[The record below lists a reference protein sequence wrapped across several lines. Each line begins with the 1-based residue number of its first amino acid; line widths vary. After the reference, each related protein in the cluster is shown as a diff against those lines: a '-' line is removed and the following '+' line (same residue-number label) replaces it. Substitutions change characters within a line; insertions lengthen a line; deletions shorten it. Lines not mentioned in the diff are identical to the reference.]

1 MTSASS
7 ERLRAH
13 VCRIEGERHPQSSPE
28 ALKAA
33 AQYIRASF
41 EDVGLLAAA
50 EPFSFQGASYDNI
63 VAVKEGEDPSAP
75 RVLIGAH
82 YDSVRGTS
90 GADDNASGVAAL
102 LEAARLLTPG
112 SFASTIEFVAF
123 NLEENQGTTY
133 RVGSRHHASE
143 ARRKGIRYAGA
154 LVLEMVGYTDS
165 RPDTQ
170 RVPKLIAW
178 KRIPRTADF
187 LAVTADGRSK
197 RLLNVMRDAAADV
210 APDLSVVLFR
220 TPFRGWLVWQ
230 TRLSDNASFW
240 SQAYPSVM
248 ITDTAFL
255 RNPHYHMVS
264 DTHDTL
270 DYAFMAAVTDTT
282 VEAARR
288 LAVSSGVA

>member
-1 MTSASS
+1 MTSASI
-7 ERLRAH
+7 ERLQEH

-33 AQYIRASF
+33 ARYIHDSF
-41 EDVGLLAAA
+41 EGEGLEVGA
-50 EPFSFQGASYDNI
+50 ESFAFRGASYHNV
-63 VAVKEGEDPSAP
+63 VAIKEGVDPTAP

-82 YDSVRGTS
+82 YDSVRGTP

-102 LEAARLLTPG
+102 LEAARLLAPE

-123 NLEENQGTTY
+123 NLEESQGTTY
-133 RVGSRHHASE
+133 RVGSRHHAAE

-178 KRIPRTADF
+178 KKIPKTGDF
-187 LAVTADGRSK
+187 LAVTADGQSK
-197 RLLNVMRDAAADV
+197 GLLNVMREAAADV
-210 APDLSVVLFR
+210 APDLEVVLFR

-240 SQAYPSVM
+240 SEGYPSVM

-255 RNPHYHMVS
+255 RNPHYHRDS
-264 DTHDTL
+264 DTHHTL

-282 VEAARR
+282 VEATRR
-288 LAVSSGVA
+288 LANGLS

>member
-1 MTSASS
+1 MTSASV
-7 ERLRAH
+7 ERLREH

-33 AQYIRASF
+33 ARYIRDSF
-41 EDVGLLAAA
+41 EGVGLEAGA
-50 EPFSFQGASYDNI
+50 ESFAFRGASYDNI
-63 VAVKEGEDPSAP
+63 VGIKEGEDPSAP

-82 YDSVRGTS
+82 YDSVRGTP

-102 LEAARLLTPG
+102 LEAARLLAPE
-112 SFASTIEFVAF
+112 SFAATIEFVAF
-123 NLEENQGTTY
+123 NLEESQGTTY
-133 RVGSRHHASE
+133 RVGSRHHAAE

-178 KRIPRTADF
+178 KKLPRTGDF
-187 LAVTADGRSK
+187 LVVTADGQSK
-197 RLLNVMRDAAADV
+197 RLLKVMREAAADV
-210 APDLSVVLFR
+210 APDLEVVLFR
-220 TPFRGWLVWQ
+220 TAFRGWLVWQ

-240 SQAYPSVM
+240 SQGYPSVM

-255 RNPHYHMVS
+255 RNPHYHRDS

-270 DYAFMAAVTDTT
+270 DYEFMAAVTDTT
-282 VEAARR
+282 VEAACR
-288 LAVSSGVA
+288 LARG

>member
-1 MTSASS
+1 MTSASI
-7 ERLRAH
+7 ERLHEH

-33 AQYIRASF
+33 ARYIRGSF
-41 EDVGLLAAA
+41 EGFGLKVGADGFA
-50 EPFSFQGASYDNI
+50 FGRASYDNI
-63 VAVKEGEDPSAP
+63 VAVKEGKDPSAP
-75 RVLIGAH
+75 RVLIEAH
-82 YDSVRGTS
+82 YDSVRGTP

-102 LEAARLLTPG
+102 LEAARLLAPE
-112 SFASTIEFVAF
+112 SFTSTIEFVAF
-123 NLEENQGTTY
+123 NLEESQGTTY
-133 RVGSRHHASE
+133 RVGSRHHAAE
-143 ARRKGIRYAGA
+143 ARRKGIRYAAA

-178 KRIPRTADF
+178 KRLPKTGDF
-187 LAVTADGRSK
+187 LAVTADGQSK
-197 RLLNVMRDAAADV
+197 RLLEVMREAAADV
-210 APDLSVVLFR
+210 VPELKVVLFR

-240 SQAYPSVM
+240 SEGYPSVM

-255 RNPHYHMVS
+255 RNPHYHRYS

-270 DYAFMAAVTDTT
+270 DYEFMAAVTETT

-288 LAVSSGVA
+288 LANG

>member
-1 MTSASS
+1 MTSASI
-7 ERLRAH
+7 ERLREH

-33 AQYIRASF
+33 GRYILESF
-41 EDVGLLAAA
+41 EGFGLEAGA
-50 EPFSFQGASYDNI
+50 ESFAFRGASYDNI
-63 VAVKEGEDPSAP
+63 VAIKEGEDPSAP

-82 YDSVRGTS
+82 YDSVRGTP

-102 LEAARLLTPG
+102 LEAARLLAPESST
-112 SFASTIEFVAF
+112 ATIEFVAF
-123 NLEENQGTTY
+123 NLEESQDTTY
-133 RVGSRHHASE
+133 RVGSRHHAAQ

-154 LVLEMVGYTDS
+154 LVLEMVGYTDA
-165 RPDTQ
+165 RPDAQ

-178 KRIPRTADF
+178 KRLPKTGDF
-187 LAVTADGRSK
+187 LAVTADGQSK
-197 RLLNVMRDAAADV
+197 RLLNVMRNAAADV
-210 APDLSVVLFR
+210 APDLKVVLFR

-240 SQAYPSVM
+240 SESYPSVM

-255 RNPHYHMVS
+255 RNPHYHRGS

-288 LAVSSGVA
+288 LANGLS

>member
-1 MTSASS
+1 VTSASV
-7 ERLRAH
+7 ERLREH

-28 ALKAA
+28 ALKAV

-41 EDVGLLAAA
+41 EDVGLHAGAD
-50 EPFSFQGASYDNI
+50 SFVFRGASYDNI

-82 YDSVRGTS
+82 FDSIRGTP

-102 LEAARLLTPG
+102 LEAARMLAPE
-112 SFASTIEFVAF
+112 SFAATIEFVAF
-123 NLEENQGTTY
+123 NLEESQGTTY
-133 RVGSRHHASE
+133 RVGSRHHTG
-143 ARRKGIRYAGA
+143 RRRIRYAGA
-154 LVLEMVGYTDS
+154 LVLEMVGYTDR
-165 RPDTQ
+165 RPGTQ
-170 RVPKLIAW
+170 RVPRMIAW
-178 KRIPRTADF
+178 KKIPRTGDF
-187 LAVTADGRSK
+187 LAVTADGQSK

-210 APDLSVVLFR
+210 APDLKVVLFR
-220 TPFRGWLVWQ
+220 TPLRGWLVWQ

-240 SQAYPSVM
+240 SEGYPSVM

-255 RNPHYHMVS
+255 RNPNYHRAS

-270 DYAFMAAVTDTT
+270 DYEFMAAVTNTT

-288 LAVSSGVA
+288 LAGRVAP